1 MRGPDFDGLVQMGLA
16 RRDRQ
21 PPAGVIHVDCTQP
34 QLLES
39 GRMVAFLEA
48 FINMIF
54 GSPLKM
60 ARRAWWI
67 ASFHNVAVNPAA
79 VQDAPERS

>member
-1 MRGPDFDGLVQMGLA
+1 
-16 RRDRQ
+16 
-21 PPAGVIHVDCTQP
+21 
-34 QLLES
+34 
-39 GRMVAFLEA
+39 MVAFLEA